1 MDTHDEEKKLGRQKD
16 ERVAAVLAELSATG
30 EGQFFLRWL
39 MDETGAFKQEFAPD
53 DRTALFYAGR
63 RSFGLQVLEKCAAV
77 GVAHTLLT
85 RRTPE

>member
-1 MDTHDEEKKLGRQKD
+1 MDKENSRKKD
-16 ERVAAVLAELSATG
+16 ERVAAVLAELSSSG

-39 MDETGAFKQEFAPD
+39 MDETGAFRQEFAPD